1 MQGRLTARRVATL
14 SAPGKYGDGRN
25 LWYRIRSDGS
35 SGWVFRYTLRGRA
48 REMGLGPGPDV
59 SLKEARDKAA
69 QARQLLRQG
78 IDPIE
83 ARRKAY
89 AARRR
94 VPSFRQCVGEFIAA
108 HEAAWRNRK
117 HCRQWHNTL
126 ATYAFPVMGDQ
137 PVDAIGTDE
146 VLCALQPIWQAKT
159 ETASRVRGRIERVLD
174 WARARG
180 LREGENPARWR
191 GHLDKLLPKPTDVRA
206 VRHHAALA
214 WKDLPSF
221 MDLLRKRTGLASRAL
236 EFAIL
241 TAARS
246 GEVRGMRWSEV
257 SHDVWT
263 LSARRM
269 KGKREHRVPLS
280 DRALAIL
287 DEMRGFGSEPGQRVF
302 PGMRPGRPLSDM
314 SLGAVLKRMGR
325 GDLTVHGFRST
336 FRDWAAEETHFP
348 REVCEEALA
357 HVLVSKVEAAYRRG
371 DLFEKRRRLMTAWE
385 KYCGWTAGSADVV
398 SIRAKRGPQ

>member
-1 MQGRLTARRVATL
+1 
-14 SAPGKYGDGRN
+14 
-25 LWYRIRSDGS
+25 
-35 SGWVFRYTLRGRA
+35 
-48 REMGLGPGPDV
+48 
-59 SLKEARDKAA
+59 
-69 QARQLLRQG
+69 
-78 IDPIE
+78 
-83 ARRKAY
+83 
-89 AARRR
+89 
-94 VPSFRQCVGEFIAA
+94 
-108 HEAAWRNRK
+108 
-117 HCRQWHNTL
+117 
-126 ATYAFPVMGDQ
+126 
-137 PVDAIGTDE
+137 
-146 VLCALQPIWQAKT
+146 
-159 ETASRVRGRIERVLD
+159 
-174 WARARG
+174 
-180 LREGENPARWR
+180 
-191 GHLDKLLPKPTDVRA
+191 
-206 VRHHAALA
+206 
-214 WKDLPSF
+214 
-221 MDLLRKRTGLASRAL
+221 MDLLRKRTGVASPAL

-287 DEMRGFGSEPGQRVF
+287 DEMRGFGFEPGQRVF

-325 GDLTVHGFRST
+325 GDLTAHGFRST

-357 HVLVSKVEAAYRRG
+357 HVPVSKVEAAYRRG

>member
-1 MQGRLTARRVATL
+1 MAESGRALQDLTAKKRAFLAAYRKLENITHAAAAQISRQQHYDWLKDEEYTLESSKTLGSGFSLTTIPGCPVSPGADMQGRLTARRVATL

-25 LWYRIRSDGS
+25 LWYRIRPDGS

-117 HCRQWHNTL
+117 HCQQWHNTL
-126 ATYAFPVMGDQ
+126 ATYVFPVMGDQ

-174 WARARG
+174 WQEPVACERARIRRVGVDTWINCCPSPPTFG
-180 LREGENPARWR
+180 LC
-191 GHLDKLLPKPTDVRA
+191 
-206 VRHHAALA
+206 
-214 WKDLPSF
+214 
-221 MDLLRKRTGLASRAL
+221 
-236 EFAIL
+236 AI
-241 TAARS
+241 
-246 GEVRGMRWSEV
+246 M
-257 SHDVWT
+257 
-263 LSARRM
+263 
-269 KGKREHRVPLS
+269 
-280 DRALAIL
+280 
-287 DEMRGFGSEPGQRVF
+287 QR
-302 PGMRPGRPLSDM
+302 
-314 SLGAVLKRMGR
+314 
-325 GDLTVHGFRST
+325 
-336 FRDWAAEETHFP
+336 
-348 REVCEEALA
+348 
-357 HVLVSKVEAAYRRG
+357 
-371 DLFEKRRRLMTAWE
+371 
-385 KYCGWTAGSADVV
+385 
-398 SIRAKRGPQ
+398 